1 MSRHCW
7 NSHGDTLP
15 VDSQFTD
22 RFVYIL
28 CVTFSVCRQFFT
40 ILGKYVSVCI
50 TREPAGHSFFYNC
63 IFFLSQLCVRE
74 TVRPCDWFD
83 RDPPHNKSRKKN
95 GPFPILSAP
104 TDGLPAGRVF
114 QQFTCLLRG
123 MDAPWSA
130 SSADGDSPGAFER
143 IWSRWVSSINS
154 HLIHD
159 GI

>member
-50 TREPAGHSFFYNC
+50 TREPTGHSFFYNC

-83 RDPPHNKSRKKN
+83 RDPPHNKSRKKMVLFRSCRRRQTVSQRGEFSN
-95 GPFPILSAP
+95 SSPVSCVGWMRLDQRA
-104 TDGLPAGRVF
+104 
-114 QQFTCLLRG
+114 QQMGIPQVHLRG
-123 MDAPWSA
+123 YG
-130 SSADGDSPGAFER
+130 ADES
-143 IWSRWVSSINS
+143 VL
-154 HLIHD
+154 LIH
-159 GI
+159 I